1 MMYSKREKLIEI
13 VNSEKMDIEL
23 AINILINSVGN
34 NYDKFSKIDKWLI
47 GRSLKTFQWYYDNE
61 KDIVIKFDKK
71 SKSSDCDDISNRTTE

>member
-47 GRSLKTFQWYYDNE
+47 GRSLQTFQWYYDNE